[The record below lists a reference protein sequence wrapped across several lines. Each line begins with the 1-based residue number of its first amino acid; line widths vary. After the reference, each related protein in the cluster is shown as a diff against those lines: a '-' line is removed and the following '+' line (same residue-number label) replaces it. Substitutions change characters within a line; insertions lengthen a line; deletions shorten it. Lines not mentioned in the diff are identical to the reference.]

1 MPACRLTGIFLAVL
15 LLVVSSASMAE
26 TVVAKRALAACKT
39 EALSGELHGYEATK
53 DQKGVTRLIAS
64 RQCFAI
70 AIGDPIT
77 IIRPGILTAT
87 IEHKGQKLYARAD
100 AIR

>member
-1 MPACRLTGIFLAVL
+1 MPAYRLTGILLAAL
-15 LLVVSSASMAE
+15 LLVASPASMAE
-26 TVVAKRALAACKT
+26 TVAAKRELAACKT
-39 EALSGELHGYEATK
+39 EALSGELHGYEAAK

-77 IIRPGILTAT
+77 IIRPGVLTAT
-87 IEHKGQKLYARAD
+87 IEYKGQKLYARAD